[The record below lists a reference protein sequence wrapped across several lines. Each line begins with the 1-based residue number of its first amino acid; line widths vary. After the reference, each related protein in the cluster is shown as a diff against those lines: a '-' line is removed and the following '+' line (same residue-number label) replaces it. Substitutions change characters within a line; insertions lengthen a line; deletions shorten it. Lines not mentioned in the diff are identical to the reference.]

1 MDISDI
7 ESAVLGLLYEEPQYG
22 YQLEKTIEGWGMR
35 NWAQIGFSSIY
46 YVLKKLE
53 KKELVTSK
61 LEAVEGKPD
70 RKVFT
75 ITDTGRETMKEKVR
89 DLLSWNKKLISP
101 FDLGV
106 AYLNYLEPSEVVE
119 CLENYMDSAK
129 GRIKF
134 LESSVKTQENLNTPY
149 HVVALFS
156 RPLSQLKT
164 EMEWVEEFIQKIKE
178 EEGIKNTGK
187 LKNGIFKE
195 VIKNGNCREENR
207 RKTGSL
213 HKL

>member
-1 MDISDI
+1 MGISDLEAAI
-7 ESAVLGLLYEEPQYG
+7 LGLLYEEPQYG

-35 NWAQIGFSSIY
+35 NWTQIGFSSIY

-61 LEAVEGKPD
+61 LEAVEGKPS

-75 ITDTGRETMKEKVR
+75 ITDKGREIMKEKVR

-119 CLENYMDSAK
+119 CLENYMESAK

-134 LESSVKTQENLNTPY
+134 LESSVKTQESLKSPY

-178 EEGIKNTGK
+178 EEGIKNSGK

-195 VIKNGNCREENR
+195 VKKHGNCGEENR
-207 RKTGSL
+207 RKTGGL